1 MFNFYLYESTT
12 GRVLAT
18 AIYNNE
24 GDGAAAG
31 TRIIAVGEIKP
42 STEYA
47 PGGVKTQRP
56 VVAMAIN
63 KSTVVA
69 NGVDS
74 VTITLIPVGAKVSIF
89 KDQDALARAIVT
101 VNDGTLIA
109 TFDTP
114 GLYTLFITLFPN
126 VDVLFTVTATS

>member
-18 AIYNNE
+18 AAYDE
-24 GDGAAAG
+24 RGDGAAAG
-31 TRIIAVGEIKP
+31 TRVIATGTIAAL
-42 STEYA
+42 TEYA
-47 PGGVKTQRP
+47 PGGVKTARP

-63 KSTVVA
+63 KGTVIA

-89 KDQDALARAIVT
+89 KDQDQLARAIVT
-101 VNDGTLIA
+101 VNDGTLTA
-109 TFDTP
+109 TFDSP
-114 GLYTLFITLFPN
+114 GLYTLFVASFPN
-126 VDVLFTVTATS
+126 VEVSFTVSAT